1 MTSEPM
7 GVTKTTDRAG
17 WKANFRAKVDA
28 FLKDAEQ
35 QRDEFSLKLHLG
47 KAEARDE
54 WARLQIR
61 IDDLKAKAALMDDE
75 IGVTSE
81 KVEAAAKEAFEE
93 LKAGLK
99 RMRAL
104 I

>member
-7 GVTKTTDRAG
+7 GVTKTTGTTD
-17 WKANFRAKVDA
+17 WKATFRAKVDA
-28 FLKDAEQ
+28 FVKDAEQ

-54 WARLQIR
+54 WARLQLR

-75 IGVTSE
+75 IGVTSTQ
-81 KVEAAAKEAFEE
+81 VQAAAKDAFEE

-99 RMRAL
+99 RLRAL

>member
-1 MTSEPM
+1 MTNETM
-7 GVTKTTDRAG
+7 GVAKTTDRAD
-17 WKANFRAKVDA
+17 WKKTFRAKVDE
-28 FLKDAEQ
+28 FVKDAEQ

-54 WARLQIR
+54 WARLQLR

-75 IGVTSE
+75 IGVTSTQ
-81 KVEAAAKEAFEE
+81 VQAAAKDAFEE

-99 RMRAL
+99 RLRAL